1 MRLKISALRCIER
14 IGGDYVDVRRS
25 LSNQIVQPY
34 FVADVSLILER
45 GRWKT
50 LLRLNNA
57 FDEVYAAS
65 GFLDR
70 TGHFPGTPREA
81 FVEISRRW

>member
-1 MRLKISALRCIER
+1 
-14 IGGDYVDVRRS
+14 
-25 LSNQIVQPY
+25 
-34 FVADVSLILER
+34 LILER